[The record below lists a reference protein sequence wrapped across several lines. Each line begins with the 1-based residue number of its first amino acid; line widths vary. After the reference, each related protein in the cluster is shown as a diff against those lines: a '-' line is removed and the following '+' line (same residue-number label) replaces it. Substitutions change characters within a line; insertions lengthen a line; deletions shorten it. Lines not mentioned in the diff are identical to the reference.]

1 MVRPGHGPREA
12 ARRAGR
18 VGRPAARQ
26 GPGRG
31 VVTAPAGSFADS
43 LCTAARPQ
51 LELQLAHPVVRGIG
65 AGTLDEGRFRRWLA
79 QDYLFL
85 LDYVRL
91 FALAAARA
99 PDGETLGRLVDLAH
113 ATFHDELSLHRA
125 YAARFG
131 LTETALERTAKSRA
145 CAAYTDFLLRTAALA
160 SFAEMVAALLPCMW
174 GYSELGRA
182 MAARGLP
189 AEPRYRQWIETY
201 ADPGFAELAGWCAD
215 LLDQAAEGLGRVHL
229 EACERAFVT
238 ALEHELAFWDV

>member
-1 MVRPGHGPREA
+1 MDAPSTR
-12 ARRAGR
+12 
-18 VGRPAARQ
+18 
-26 GPGRG
+26 
-31 VVTAPAGSFADS
+31 PAGSLS
-43 LCTAARPQ
+43 ERLLRIGRPWVERQ
-51 LELQLAHPVVRGIG
+51 LDHPTVRGI
-65 AGTLDEGRFRRWLA
+65 ADGTLDEDRFRAWLA

-99 PDGETLGRLVDLAH
+99 PDAAALGRLVDLAH
-113 ATFHDELSLHRA
+113 STFHEELSLHRA

-131 LTETALERTAKSRA
+131 LSEAELEGTAKSRT
-145 CAAYTDFLLRTAALA
+145 CAAYTDFLLRTAALG

-182 MAARGLP
+182 IAERGLP
-189 AEPRYRQWIETY
+189 EEPRYRQWIQTY

-215 LLDQAAEGLGRVHL
+215 LLDQAAEGLGEAAL
-229 EACERAFVT
+229 EACERAFRT

>member
-1 MVRPGHGPREA
+1 MDTPTTNRPVGSFS
-12 ARRAGR
+12 RRLLES
-18 VGRPAARQ
+18 GRPYVERQ
-26 GPGRG
+26 L
-31 VVTAPAGSFADS
+31 D
-43 LCTAARPQ
+43 
-51 LELQLAHPVVRGIG
+51 HPTVRGI
-65 AGTLDEGRFRRWLA
+65 AEGTLDEHRFRAWLA

-99 PDGETLGRLVDLAH
+99 PDAATLGRLVDLAH
-113 ATFHDELSLHRA
+113 STFHEELSLHRS

-131 LTETALERTAKSRA
+131 LTETALERTAKSRT

-189 AEPRYRQWIETY
+189 AELRYRQWIETY
-201 ADPGFAELAGWCAD
+201 ADPGFAELADWCAD
-215 LLDQAAEGLGRVHL
+215 LLDRATDGLGKVHL